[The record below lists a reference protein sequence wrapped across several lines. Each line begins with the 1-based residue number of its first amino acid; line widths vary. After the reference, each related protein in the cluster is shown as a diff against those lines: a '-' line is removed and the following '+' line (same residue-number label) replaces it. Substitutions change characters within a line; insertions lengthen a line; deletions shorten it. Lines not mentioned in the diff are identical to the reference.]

1 MSSPAAFVVTA
12 FAFAGGV
19 KDTSP
24 RPLSIPW
31 PAAFLD
37 DGELLVRDGKDG
49 PLWSPVVLRAGASR
63 WGNDAVE
70 AVTALVYDFD
80 HAADPEAVIVAL
92 RPHDLLLHT
101 TFQHRPD
108 APRFRVILPLAKPLP
123 VAAFPRA
130 WEWGAAKARAAGC
143 APDPA
148 CKDPSRR
155 YYWRSCPPGMVEE
168 AFAFHAPGTL
178 LDPTPFGGAAPAPAT
193 RTATST
199 PTSVF
204 SAAAARGDKAPV
216 KPLEQDR
223 LPLQI
228 EAQCGWL
235 RSYRE
240 RTEAGERV
248 PEPEWHAALSV
259 YLRCEDGDT
268 LCHDRSKGDPRYSRF
283 DTDAKIAHV
292 REAHDRGIGPV
303 TCARARTLNPA
314 ACAGCRVGEPAGPI
328 RSPVSLGI
336 RPDTARA
343 AQDDAK
349 GREKAAK
356 AALKAAKTD
365 DEKEAARAAR
375 DEAVSDR
382 KAAERAESIGAA
394 VQQAT
399 ASGNAARL
407 FNRGDHAE
415 IAEALVEDMDD
426 PMPVY
431 HLGELYRLG
440 EGSVWEPLPLHKL
453 ASKVAEYAGTLVVS
467 GKNPKPLRIDR
478 KDQTGVSAMISD
490 ALRSVTPDPLPV
502 TEGIAFRDGL
512 LLADG
517 TFRAFDADDYITRPR
532 IVPADYQQADGTPPA
547 PPLRWLR
554 FLHEIYAGEPD
565 IVERVAVLQEF
576 VGGALFGV
584 SPRYAKAIML
594 LGDGANGKSVLL
606 KVVSALFQPGSRE
619 AIPPQRL
626 EGQASE
632 YYRAKLL
639 RCSINV
645 VNELPES
652 ELMETSTLK
661 AAIAGDEM
669 QGRDPTQQP
678 FRAAPRA
685 AWIVGANGLPPVRDT
700 SGGFW
705 RRQLILTHNVTF
717 PAGKADPNLAEFLIE
732 HELAGIA
739 RWAAEGGVRLI
750 DRGSYTS
757 LASSD
762 KAIEGWR
769 MENDHVMRFM
779 HDHAVGDEG
788 ADMPASR
795 LYAAYRAWTQT
806 NGMHTLASMRF
817 FKRLPAL
824 GWKPR
829 HTRSGNVYAVRIEG
843 LPGFSTPSR
852 PANFPPVA
860 AEA

>member
-1 MSSPAAFVVTA
+1 MPSPAAFVVTA
-12 FAFAGGV
+12 FAFVGGV
-19 KDTSP
+19 KDTTP
-24 RPLSIPW
+24 QPLTIPW
-31 PAAFLD
+31 PSAFLD
-37 DGELLVRDGKDG
+37 DDELLVRDEKDG
-49 PLWSPVVLRAGASR
+49 PLWSPVVLRAGATR
-63 WGNDAVE
+63 WGNDGVE
-70 AVTALVYDFD
+70 AVTALCYDFD
-80 HAADPEAVIVAL
+80 HGSDPEQVLAAL
-92 RPHDLLLHT
+92 RPYDLLLHT
-101 TFQHRPD
+101 TFQHRPE
-108 APRFRVILPLAKPLP
+108 APRFRVILPLAQP
-123 VAAFPRA
+123 VPVEAFARA

-155 YYWRSCPPGMVEE
+155 YYWRSCPPAGVEE

-178 LDPTPFGGAAPAPAT
+178 LDPRPFLAGLPAAPRAASPA
-193 RTATST
+193 AT
-199 PTSVF
+199 TSVF
-204 SAAAARGDKAPV
+204 ATAAARGDKAPV

-228 EAQCGWL
+228 EAQCAWL
-235 RSYRE
+235 RGYRE
-240 RTEAGERV
+240 RTEAGEKV

-259 YLRCEDGDT
+259 YLRCEDGDA
-268 LCHDRSKGDPRYSRF
+268 LCHDRSKGDRRYSRY
-283 DTDAKIAHV
+283 DTDAKIAHI

-303 TCARARTLNPA
+303 TCARARTLNPE

-343 AQDDAK
+343 KQDDAK

-365 DEKEAARAAR
+365 DEKEAARTAR
-375 DEAVSDR
+375 DEAVADR
-382 KAAERAESIGAA
+382 KAAERAETVGQA
-394 VQQAT
+394 VQAAT
-399 ASGNAARL
+399 ASGGAARL
-407 FNRGDHAE
+407 FTRGDHAE
-415 IAEALVEDMDD
+415 IAEALVEDMDE

-431 HLGELYRLG
+431 HLGELYRVG
-440 EGSVWEPLPLHKL
+440 DGNVWEPLPIHRL
-453 ASKVAEYAGTLVVS
+453 ASMVAEYAGTLVM
-467 GKNPKPLRIDR
+467 GAKTPKPLRIDR
-478 KDQTGVSAMISD
+478 KDQTGVAAMIVD
-490 ALRSVTPDPLPV
+490 AIRSVTPDPLPV
-502 TEGIAFRDGL
+502 AEGIAFTDGL
-512 LLADG
+512 LLADN
-517 TFRAFDADDYITRPR
+517 TFRAFDTDDHVTRPR
-532 IVPADYQQADGTPPA
+532 IVPAAYQQADGSPPA

-626 EGQASE
+626 EGQSSE

-669 QGRDPTQQP
+669 TGRDPTQQP

-685 AWIVGANGLPPVRDT
+685 AWIVSANGLPPVRDT

-739 RWAAEGGVRLI
+739 RWAAEGGVRLL
-750 DRGSYTS
+750 DRGCYTS

-762 KAIEGWR
+762 TAIEAWR

-779 HDHAVGDEG
+779 HDHATGDESAETSG
-788 ADMPASR
+788 QR
-795 LYAAYRAWTQT
+795 IYAAYRAWTQA

-829 HTRSGNVYAVRIEG
+829 HTRSGNVYAVRIDG
-843 LPGFSTPSR
+843 VPGFSSPR

>member
-1 MSSPAAFVVTA
+1 LPSPVPFVVTA

-24 RPLSIPW
+24 RPLEIPW
-31 PAAFLD
+31 PSAFLD
-37 DGELLVRDGKDG
+37 DDELLVRDVKDG
-49 PLWSPVVLRAGASR
+49 PLWSPVVMRSGATR

-70 AVTALVYDFD
+70 AVTALCYDFD
-80 HAADPEAVIVAL
+80 HAADPEAVVTAL
-92 RPHDLLLHT
+92 RPYDFLLHT
-101 TFQHRPD
+101 TYQHRPE
-108 APRFRVILPLAKPLP
+108 APRFRVILPLAQPVP

-130 WEWGAAKARAAGC
+130 WEWGAARVKASGC
-143 APDPA
+143 SPDPA

-155 YYWRSCPPGMVEE
+155 YYWRSCPPDMEGE

-178 LDPTPFGGAAPAPAT
+178 LDPAPFIRAAPAPAT
-193 RTATST
+193 RTAT
-199 PTSVF
+199 PAAPSVF

-228 EAQCGWL
+228 EAQCAWL
-235 RSYRE
+235 RGYRE
-240 RTEAGERV
+240 RTENGERV

-268 LCHDRSKGDPRYSRF
+268 LCHDRSKGDARYSRY
-283 DTDAKIAHV
+283 DTDAKIAHI
-292 REAHDRGIGPV
+292 REAHDKGIGPV
-303 TCARARTLNPA
+303 TCARVRTLNPQ
-314 ACAGCRVGEPAGPI
+314 ACAGCRVGEPTGPI
-328 RSPVSLGI
+328 RSPISLGI

-343 AQDDAK
+343 KQDDAK
-349 GREKAAK
+349 EREKAAK

-365 DEKEAARAAR
+365 DEKDAARAAR
-375 DEAVSDR
+375 DEAVADR
-382 KAAERAESIGAA
+382 KAAERAETVGQA
-394 VQQAT
+394 VQAAT
-399 ASGNAARL
+399 ASGGAARL
-407 FNRGDHAE
+407 FTRGDHAE
-415 IAEALVEDMDD
+415 IAEALVEDMDE

-431 HLGELYRLG
+431 HLGELYRVG
-440 EGSVWEPLPLHKL
+440 EGNVWEPLPLHRL
-453 ASKVAEYAGTLVVS
+453 ASMVAEYAGTLVM
-467 GKNPKPLRIDR
+467 GAKTPKPLKIDR
-478 KDQTGVSAMISD
+478 KDQTGVAAMIAD
-490 ALRSVTPDPLPV
+490 AIRSVTPDPLPV
-502 TEGIAFRDGL
+502 SEGIAFMDGL

-517 TFRAFDADDYITRPR
+517 AFRAFETDDYVTRPR
-532 IVPADYQQADGTPPA
+532 LVPVSYQQADGTPPP

-565 IVERVAVLQEF
+565 IVDRVAVLQEF
-576 VGGALFGV
+576 LGGALFGV
-584 SPRYAKAIML
+584 SPRYAKALML

-606 KVVSALFQPGSRE
+606 KVASALFHAGSRE

-626 EGQASE
+626 EGQSSE

-661 AAIAGDEM
+661 AAVSGDEM
-669 QGRDPTQQP
+669 TGRDPTQQP

-685 AWIVGANGLPPVRDT
+685 AWIVSANGLPPVRDT

-705 RRQLILTHNVTF
+705 RRQIVLTHSNTF

-739 RWAAEGGVRLI
+739 RWAAEGGIRLL
-750 DRGSYTS
+750 DRGCYTA
-757 LASSD
+757 LTSSD
-762 KAIEGWR
+762 TAVAAWR

-779 HDHAVGDEG
+779 HDHAVGDETVETSG
-788 ADMPASR
+788 AR
-795 LYAAYRAWTQT
+795 IYAAYRVWAQN
-806 NGMHTLASMRF
+806 NGLHTLASMRF

-829 HTRSGNVYAVRIEG
+829 HTRSGNVYAVRIENV
-843 LPGFSTPSR
+843 PGFSSAR
-852 PANFPPVA
+852 PANHPIA